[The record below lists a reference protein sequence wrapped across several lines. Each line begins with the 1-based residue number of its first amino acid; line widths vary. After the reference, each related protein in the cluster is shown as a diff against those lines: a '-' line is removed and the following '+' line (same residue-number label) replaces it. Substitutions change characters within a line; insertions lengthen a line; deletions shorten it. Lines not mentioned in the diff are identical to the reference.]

1 MKKDYILEITKI
13 TKVIKNKYLAQISL
27 IDTNKGTE
35 TPYKVITVEAINQE
49 FAKKIIDIKIEEM
62 LADSSEQN
70 LIIGHNNLIKARDN
84 YINKYKQIVEEYNV
98 LTAKQEKL
106 LEKIIY
112 KSQPSEV
119 DGLDIKHLNV
129 FTNFEGEDVL
139 VWAIRVVTES
149 INGND
154 VKYLDV
160 KISSSED
167 NSDLDWYSIYDTDQT
182 TAGKILT
189 AVMETI

>member
-35 TPYKVITVEAINQE
+35 TPYKVITVESINKE

-62 LADSSEQN
+62 LADTTEQS
-70 LIIGHNNLIKARDN
+70 LIIGHNNLVKTRDN
-84 YINKYKQIVEEYNV
+84 YINKYKQIVEEYNA

-112 KSQPSEV
+112 KSQPSEE
-119 DGLDIKHLNV
+119 DGLNIKHLNV

-154 VKYLDV
+154 VKYLEV